1 MKITLDQV
9 ESLRKRVEC
18 DYQTAEKV
26 LRKTGGNEDQA
37 VLLLLKRRDHKVR
50 HLFGLLQ
57 ELLRKVWNINL
68 TLCRKNKVVLRIPIV
83 LLGMGYVIFD
93 LPMGFVLA
101 SVLVAIAAG
110 YEFELEQRGGQGKDE
125 NDLHWN
131 SSRKETKDEP
141 AGQEAST
148 VPFEENRKEGKS
160 QVMQQDTPE
169 DDSTVLQ
176 PRPEEP
182 ETSWDEVH
190 EIVIE

>member
-57 ELLRKVWNINL
+57 ELLRKIWNINL
-68 TLCRKNKVVLRIPIV
+68 ALNRKNKVVLRIPIV
-83 LLGMGYVIFD
+83 LIGIGYVIFD

-110 YEFELEQRGGQGKDE
+110 YEFDLEQRGVRGDDGDE
-125 NDLHWN
+125 LHWN
-131 SSRKETKDEP
+131 SSRKETEKEP
-141 AGQEAST
+141 ARQEAST
-148 VPFEENRKEGKS
+148 APLEENREEGKS
-160 QVMQQDTPE
+160 QVMQQDTPG
-169 DDSTVLQ
+169 DDPPVLKPQ
-176 PRPEEP
+176 TEEP